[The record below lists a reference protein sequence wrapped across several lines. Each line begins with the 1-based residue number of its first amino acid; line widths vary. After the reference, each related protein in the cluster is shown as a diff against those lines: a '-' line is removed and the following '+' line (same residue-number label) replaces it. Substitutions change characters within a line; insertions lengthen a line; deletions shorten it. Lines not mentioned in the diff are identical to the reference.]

1 MKILKYI
8 FLICYMLL
16 VFATTFFLFTF
27 NQFSSSQ
34 IGDVTIMGIKK
45 DVGSFNKGDLL
56 IAVKKKEQVK
66 KNDEIIYYNT
76 KQGKHEVTLERV
88 EDVMKTNK
96 NEYTYVIQDGLFLSS
111 EYLIGEVN
119 HITAIP
125 FLGYCYLLFTSK
137 IGYPVLI
144 ILPITIA
151 FIFFIRKYRGTMKH
165 EKNKN

>member
-34 IGDVTIMGIKK
+34 IGDVTIMGLKK

-66 KNDEIIYYNT
+66 
-76 KQGKHEVTLERV
+76 
-88 EDVMKTNK
+88 
-96 NEYTYVIQDGLFLSS
+96 FL
-111 EYLIGEVN
+111 
-119 HITAIP
+119 
-125 FLGYCYLLFTSK
+125 
-137 IGYPVLI
+137 
-144 ILPITIA
+144 
-151 FIFFIRKYRGTMKH
+151 
-165 EKNKN
+165 